1 MRSKAVA
8 EHKESP
14 LCGGLHQIG
23 FRYMVYELYK
33 FEHDFEKAQKD
44 ELAINNSMPSIAFR
58 DAWDLYQN
66 TLSAPLKMQIFGRHV
81 FTKSAQRNIG
91 LGIGLS
97 EVDNFGKANS
107 RSSGS
112 IQLLNYGD
120 WNATINDVWL
130 CAGIH
135 GLHEFHPA
143 SPLNSANIFDKQ
155 FTLSVT
161 GRELVGLAIAGYVP
175 LEGHKALGR
184 IYRPSITK
192 NAEDF
197 NLMAYREQIKKIES
211 IDHAK
216 RFFKD
221 KGFNIV

>member
-23 FRYMVYELYK
+23 FRYMVYKLK
-33 FEHDFEKAQKD
+33 NFKHDFEKAQKD
-44 ELAINNSMPSIAFR
+44 ELGKNYEKFHKSFW
-58 DAWDLYQN
+58 DAWSLYQN
-66 TLSAPLKMQIFGRHV
+66 TLSAPLEMQIFGRHV

-112 IQLLNYGD
+112 IQLLNKGD

-135 GLHEFHPA
+135 GLHQFHPA
-143 SPLNSANIFDKQ
+143 SLLNSTNIFDKQ
-155 FTLSVT
+155 FILSVT

-175 LEGHKALGR
+175 REGHKALGR
-184 IYRPSITK
+184 IYTPSITK

-211 IDHAK
+211 IENAIL
-216 RFFKD
+216 FFKQ